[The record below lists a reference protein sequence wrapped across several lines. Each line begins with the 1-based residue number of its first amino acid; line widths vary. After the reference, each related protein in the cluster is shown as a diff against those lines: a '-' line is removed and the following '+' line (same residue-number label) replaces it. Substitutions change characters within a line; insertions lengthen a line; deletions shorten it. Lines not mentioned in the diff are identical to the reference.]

1 MQSYILLNMDNHNVT
16 QLVLIDLLA
25 AFDTVDHD
33 ILKQILN
40 LSFGAS
46 GTALK
51 WIASYVDSRSQRI
64 FIDGIASERFELD
77 QGVPEGSCIGPIFKR
92 EVHEKAGSCGP
103 REPAPPPG
111 YGPELL

>member
-1 MQSYILLNMDNHNVT
+1 MELNQSAYRIGYSTETALVKVQSDILFNLDNHKVT
-16 QLVLIDLLA
+16 QLVLIDLSA

-33 ILKQILN
+33 IPKQILN

-64 FIDGIASERFELD
+64 CIDGRASERF
-77 QGVPEGSCIGPIFKR
+77 
-92 EVHEKAGSCGP
+92 
-103 REPAPPPG
+103 
-111 YGPELL
+111 